1 MFTPASATVGLALLV
16 NTTSLKLGVQTPL
29 LIVQRNVTLLPA
41 VNPVTPLVLDVGV
54 VITAPFAAPTIV
66 HKPELIA
73 ATFPAKV
80 NAPLLHCSWAAPAIE
95 TVGV

>member
-1 MFTPASATVGLALLV
+1 M
-16 NTTSLKLGVQTPL
+16 

-41 VNPVTPLVLDVGV
+41 VKPVMPLLLDVGV
-54 VITAPFAAPTIV
+54 VMLAPFAAPTIV

-73 ATFPAKV
+73 GTLPTKV
-80 NAPLLHCSWAAPAIE
+80 NAPELHCSWGAPAIE